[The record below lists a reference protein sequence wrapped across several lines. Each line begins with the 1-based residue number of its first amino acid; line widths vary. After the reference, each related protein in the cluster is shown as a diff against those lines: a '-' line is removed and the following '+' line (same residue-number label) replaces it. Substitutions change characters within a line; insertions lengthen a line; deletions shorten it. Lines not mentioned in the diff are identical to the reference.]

1 MELAYGSPQG
11 HRQGNGNYPEEDANI
26 AYKMQKQEMK
36 KAKKE
41 DLEHLYKQ
49 DYQPA
54 KYKRAVEYKNSR
66 SYKKKLPSGHY
77 VQFK

>member
-1 MELAYGSPQG
+1 M
-11 HRQGNGNYPEEDANI
+11 HRQEV
-26 AYKMQKQEMK
+26 K

-41 DLEHLYKQ
+41 GLDHLYKQ

-54 KYKRAVEYKNSR
+54 KYKKALEYKNSR

-77 VQFK
+77 VTFTLFRDNLTLLKIQIN